1 MFCPF
6 CGQYVENTYIYCP
19 FCGREIPEV
28 ENSENAAEIPVNGEQ
43 ENEVRQVLEN
53 QSEDE
58 LITYYFRQG
67 FVYQKILLFLSTYHG
82 IEISLRTLSTR
93 LRSLGLR
100 RRNVEFD
107 VNRVSQRIQEEIDG
121 PGNSGGYRCIAHT
134 LQMEGLQV
142 PRESVRILIKELDPE
157 GVNLRRSRTLRRRT
171 YHSPGPNFV
180 WHVDGYD
187 KIKPYGFPV
196 HGCIDGYSRKVLWL
210 KVCKTNNDP
219 AVTGKHF
226 LDAISKYGGCPML
239 LRTDNGTEN
248 ILMAGMQAY
257 FRSSGEDHL
266 AGCKAHRYGSSPAN
280 QRIECWWSFLRKNR
294 SNWWINF
301 FKDLVETGDLDTS
314 NDMQKE
320 CLWYCFSGLL
330 QQDFNTVK
338 QHWNTHYIRKSR
350 FETVEGRPDELYY
363 LPECA
368 GATDHLRTVSDAQF
382 NEMSQY
388 CHEYEENSI
397 IQEYFQNIGEQMGL
411 SQATNWRQALEM
423 YHNLCEIALG

>member
-6 CGQYVENTYIYCP
+6 CGQSVENTYIYCP
-19 FCGREIPEV
+19 FCGREIPEI
-28 ENSENAAEIPVNGEQ
+28 ENGEDVAEIPVNAEQ

-67 FVYQKILLFLSTYHG
+67 FVYQKILLFLSTYHGILLFLSTYHG

-121 PGNSGGYRCIAHT
+121 PGKSAGYRCIAHT

-142 PRESVRILIKELDPE
+142 PRESVRILVKELDPE

-210 KVCKTNNDP
+210 KVCKTNNNP

-248 ILMAGMQAY
+248 VLMAGMQAY
-257 FRSSGEDHL
+257 FRSNGEDDL

-280 QRIECWWSFLRKNR
+280 QRIECWW
-294 SNWWINF
+294 
-301 FKDLVETGDLDTS
+301 
-314 NDMQKE
+314 
-320 CLWYCFSGLL
+320 
-330 QQDFNTVK
+330 
-338 QHWNTHYIRKSR
+338 
-350 FETVEGRPDELYY
+350 
-363 LPECA
+363 
-368 GATDHLRTVSDAQF
+368 
-382 NEMSQY
+382 
-388 CHEYEENSI
+388 
-397 IQEYFQNIGEQMGL
+397 
-411 SQATNWRQALEM
+411 
-423 YHNLCEIALG
+423 